1 MKLSKVFF
9 YISFFFF
16 LFIHVQSN
24 ASWLS
29 TDLAQFKAMDKI
41 TSRTSSINIYLDD
54 EVELGTLI
62 IKLKSCQKRP
72 STMIPE
78 SAAYVEIFDL
88 MKNEHLESNLIFSG
102 WMFSSS
108 PALSA
113 LEHPV
118 YDVSLI
124 SCMYSNTI
132 SQSE

>member
-1 MKLSKVFF
+1 MNFF
-9 YISFFFF
+9 IFPLHIIIVFF
-16 LFIHVQSN
+16 LFSPLQSN

>member
-1 MKLSKVFF
+1 MKFSKVFF
-9 YISFFFF
+9 YISFFLF
-16 LFIHVQSN
+16 LFTHLQSN

-41 TSRTSSINIYLDD
+41 TARTSSINIYLNDQ
-54 EVELGTLI
+54 VELGTLI
-62 IKLKSCQKRP
+62 IILKSCQKRP
-72 STMIPE
+72 PTMIPE

-113 LEHPV
+113 LEHPI

-124 SCMYSNTI
+124 SCIKSKTI